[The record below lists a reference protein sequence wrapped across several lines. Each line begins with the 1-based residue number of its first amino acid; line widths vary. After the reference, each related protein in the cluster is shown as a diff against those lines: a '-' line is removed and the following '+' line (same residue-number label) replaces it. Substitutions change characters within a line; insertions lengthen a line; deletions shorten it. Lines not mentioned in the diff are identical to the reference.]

1 MTVRSELYA
10 MAQKLKITGRSKM
23 TNDELREAVAE
34 ANAEPAKDN
43 YVTRRRRILR
53 GE

>member
-10 MAQKLKITGRSKM
+10 MATKLGITGRSKM
-23 TNDELREAVAE
+23 TNDELREAVSK
-34 ANAEPAKDN
+34 AEPAKDN